1 MAKSGLKSHGSV
13 LAKKYIFGPTVDAKL
28 DAIISK
34 DLNATIVK
42 LGSAGMTEKSIDFD
56 YFL

>member
-13 LAKKYIFGPTVDAKL
+13 LAKKYIFGPNVDAKI
-28 DAIISK
+28 DATISK
-34 DLNATIVK
+34 DSNATIVRT
-42 LGSAGMTEKSIDFD
+42 GPAGMPQKSIDFD